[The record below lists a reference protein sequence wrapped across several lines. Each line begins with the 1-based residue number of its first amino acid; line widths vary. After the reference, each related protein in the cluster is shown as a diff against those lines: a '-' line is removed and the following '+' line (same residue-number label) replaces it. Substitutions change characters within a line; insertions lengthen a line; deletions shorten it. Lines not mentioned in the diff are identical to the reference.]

1 MDVNNLSVFP
11 QGVAV
16 SDIRRELL
24 FWKKIKIP
32 ILWVLENSG
41 VCLSSLKCK
50 SHSPKQILFGGN
62 TQGGGG
68 IPIHGIYIIIYVV
81 GKGMVLRKDIS
92 FPLLTLH
99 IIDLFSLG
107 GLFSQCRPRD
117 DTLEN
122 SCSVARIWLNNFKMD
137 KREILQ
143 RISHDLQW
151 ENKPSK
157 LKRSIVFM
165 VWSFDR
171 VPA

>member
-1 MDVNNLSVFP
+1 MTLSVRLCVTFSIQRNKESNVYCSLLSP
-11 QGVAV
+11 YTSISLYV
-16 SDIRRELL
+16 SILLRIRHVYGHLITPNIRY
-24 FWKKIKIP
+24 FMQCI
-32 ILWVLENSG
+32 
-41 VCLSSLKCK
+41 
-50 SHSPKQILFGGN
+50 
-62 TQGGGG
+62 
-68 IPIHGIYIIIYVV
+68 V
-81 GKGMVLRKDIS
+81 GKGMVLRKDNS

-143 RISHDLQW
+143 RTSRGLQW
-151 ENKPSK
+151 ENKPPK